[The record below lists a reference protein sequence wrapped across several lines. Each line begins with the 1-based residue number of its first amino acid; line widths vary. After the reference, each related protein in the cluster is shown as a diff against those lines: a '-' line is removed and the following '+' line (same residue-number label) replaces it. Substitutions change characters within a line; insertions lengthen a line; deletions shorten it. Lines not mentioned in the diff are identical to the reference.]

1 MAEDMTYEPVTDVT
15 TLAARVQ
22 ELETALREQCE
33 LAATLMQQRT
43 ELEARLN
50 ATGFALANSALIQ
63 RVREL
68 EAQLNAA
75 IVGGAQLEREN
86 ARLLMLNERIG
97 HDELMAKQANENLRA
112 VVAAIP
118 VDALRFCVEA
128 ADYTYDVEV
137 YTADEWLKTFEVQP

>member
-1 MAEDMTYEPVTDVT
+1 MAEDYTYPPVTDVT
-15 TLAARVQ
+15 TLAARVA

-75 IVGGAQLEREN
+75 IVGRAELERENEVLTREVAGLRYYIAQLERNVTQEER
-86 ARLLMLNERIG
+86 AYAAGVASLMVSQ
-97 HDELMAKQANENLRA
+97 QA
-112 VVAAIP
+112 
-118 VDALRFCVEA
+118 
-128 ADYTYDVEV
+128 
-137 YTADEWLKTFEVQP
+137 VQP

>member
-1 MAEDMTYEPVTDVT
+1 MAEDYTYEPVTDVT

-22 ELETALREQCE
+22 ELEAALREQCGLTAQLIE
-33 LAATLMQQRT
+33 QRT

-75 IVGGAQLEREN
+75 IVGRAELEREN
-86 ARLLMLNERIG
+86 AELRKAYEPVERSFRVVWTACAFGYEGTPVGEALNHIKAWFDGVRL
-97 HDELMAKQANENLRA
+97 
-112 VVAAIP
+112 
-118 VDALRFCVEA
+118 
-128 ADYTYDVEV
+128 
-137 YTADEWLKTFEVQP
+137 